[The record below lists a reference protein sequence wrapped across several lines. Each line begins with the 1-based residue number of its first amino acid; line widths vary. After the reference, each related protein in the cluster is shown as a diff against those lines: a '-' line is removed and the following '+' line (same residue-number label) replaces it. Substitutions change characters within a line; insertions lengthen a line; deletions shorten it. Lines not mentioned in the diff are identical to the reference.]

1 MSEEGERIESTVNV
15 KALEEKEEKTFEFSS
30 EN

>member
-1 MSEEGERIESTVNV
+1 MSEEGKPIDSTVNV
-15 KALEEKEEKTFEFSS
+15 KALEEKEKTFEFSS